1 MNDLV
6 NRGGCAVSVLT
17 VCVLIMLSGCS
28 SVSRHDARYHGIG
41 NIVRIVDEVA
51 DSGLSAAAVSNFAD
65 VDKAYRSEA
74 RISIVSGSL
83 SVPPLSR
90 NLDVISYHLK
100 YLDRGGEVGRVD
112 VEFDLRA
119 GKCHSIDYFTYN
131 FSAIVRMGVHGD
143 VSYPGRYRGFNVV
156 ATPDS
161 RGQGCISELS
171 IFR

>member
-1 MNDLV
+1 MSDLV
-6 NRGGCAVSVLT
+6 DRGGFAMSVLAI
-17 VCVLIMLSGCS
+17 CVLVMLSGCT
-28 SVSRHDARYHGIG
+28 SVSRPDARYHGIG
-41 NIVRIVDEVA
+41 NTVRIIDEVA
-51 DSGLSAAAVSNFAD
+51 DSGFSAAAVSNFAD
-65 VDKAYRSEA
+65 VDKAYPSEA
-74 RISIVSGSL
+74 RISIMSGAL
-83 SVPPLSR
+83 SMPPLSR

-100 YLDRGGEVGRVD
+100 YFDRGGEVGRVD

-119 GKCHSIDYFTYN
+119 GKCHSIDSFAYN